1 MGKLRGLLD
10 TAAAVVQEKEK
21 ARMELESVAME
32 AVSLS
37 YLLKKRGHAGPMRSR
52 SPQTSPHALLL
63 GSCCQAANEASVLAK
78 IEAKERAK
86 HDAKESLKAG

>member
-1 MGKLRGLLD
+1 MEDTASRYARLDKYGSGLLTVRRVIAGVSPESVEFHPVMGKLRGLLD

-37 YLLKKRGHAGPMRSR
+37 YLLRKRGHAGPM
-52 SPQTSPHALLL
+52 
-63 GSCCQAANEASVLAK
+63 
-78 IEAKERAK
+78 
-86 HDAKESLKAG
+86 